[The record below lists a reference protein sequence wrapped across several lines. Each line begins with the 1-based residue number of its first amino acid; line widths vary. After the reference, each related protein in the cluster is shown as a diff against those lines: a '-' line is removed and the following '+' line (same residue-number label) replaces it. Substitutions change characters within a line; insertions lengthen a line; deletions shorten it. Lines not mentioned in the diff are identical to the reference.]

1 MCSPSILLPLK
12 GYHME
17 ERDKILFMYLQNVV
31 PLVLVA
37 GREIKE
43 I

>member
-37 GREIKE
+37 GREIKG

>member
-1 MCSPSILLPLK
+1 MYSPSILLPLK
-12 GYHME
+12 DYHME

-37 GREIKE
+37 GREVKGI
-43 I
+43 